1 MSGLEVPQQKCG
13 LVPADL
19 KKTDSCFTSKMD
31 LLEDSRRIAIQDNQ
45 AIAKTYE
52 SPINKGEECY
62 FIEKRK
68 SGGVVLNERPWEKS
82 GGSFLLA
89 ELLDKKE
96 NFLLLE

>member
-45 AIAKTYE
+45 AIAKTIRK
-52 SPINKGEECY
+52 SNKQRRGMLFYRKKEVGRGCFERKTMGEE
-62 FIEKRK
+62 
-68 SGGVVLNERPWEKS
+68 WW
-82 GGSFLLA
+82 
-89 ELLDKKE
+89 
-96 NFLLLE
+96 